1 MPASRADP
9 DAVQREIG
17 SHFQVVPGRFPVHVK
32 CLACGHEG
40 SKPFRYAPSALKEH
54 ISSKKHEKNA
64 RNFHPARDTVISAY
78 DLPLPFDGL
87 PDDDGEDSAPAFA
100 DDAALPIWFDGES
113 RDAFWMMVDQREDV
127 IAGLEVELAELR
139 REEQALADAH
149 AAHGNPMRHLLG
161 QEQGSWGPFKEKRIF
176 AALSFLLSPRQA
188 HSLTSLEH
196 ALGLAEAL
204 GAHNVPSINDFA
216 NVNARQKMN
225 FLPRRTSIV
234 RELRDGVAVAVNS
247 DERTVAPMIRFD
259 NGKEVW
265 IKQVYEYGEQLIFPQ
280 CFFEGEN
287 GTISGEGR
295 LVRRE
300 GNQLRLTDI
309 RTTFRAELLNHE
321 SNRRLSALSLVDGD
335 QELSHVNSDRVC
347 CDGKRLFSIPIVLF
361 IDDLSG
367 ARSKRWNKHEATYLS
382 NATLDRSDLDLD
394 SNIKLVSI
402 SKAVSGEGQL
412 SAIVDELIHL
422 HQNPFTAYDCELK
435 EDVMVRPYLLSVMAD
450 NPMAASL
457 TSSIGLMG
465 NKCCRMC
472 DVDGSKETL
481 QTAEGFVRYLRPGS
495 ARSVQTIKAALTEQ
509 LDAAERGQPQSFI
522 NELRKQTGI
531 KDTLTTKFCDTL
543 TELRRQLREQGQ
555 SRDEIDQAA
564 HQRRREIESGNWY
577 GPLLRLHD
585 VTGFEVCAGLPIE
598 ALHTW
603 LLGPMKYLV
612 AEVTR
617 TVKKET
623 ALFQEVAARLSSMD
637 LDGIGESSSLD
648 GTYLLNNSGGLTGKD
663 MRALSQVLWLALL
676 PLRDQGKIQE
686 SLWAACRWAATQ
698 FRTALANFFAA
709 MVLVDPK
716 QMRNKRK
723 YHLMTHLEAGISL
736 YGPAKGFATER
747 YESFN
752 TVARNASMC
761 SNRAAPSR
769 DIALRL
775 YGQELVRQVM
785 LEGRGA
791 TRRRFFFSSFQREQV
806 ERTVITRCFGD
817 AALHLFDEEY
827 VDSSELEY
835 HSLRFVVS
843 NAHERIYPDSFVQV
857 DARLPPE
864 TEEEGHCSMFG
875 DPVGLEDEHPN
886 AAKGPL
892 FLVQPMYAGHLSTH
906 GVRTLVYGQG
916 RYLLPFATIRG
927 KFNISHHCAKHNAT
941 SLTLANGGRNAR
953 SSLHPRMRWYTIVTT
968 PLKKPS

>member
-204 GAHNVPSINDFA
+204 GAHNVPSINVF
-216 NVNARQKMN
+216 
-225 FLPRRTSIV
+225 
-234 RELRDGVAVAVNS
+234 
-247 DERTVAPMIRFD
+247 
-259 NGKEVW
+259 
-265 IKQVYEYGEQLIFPQ
+265 
-280 CFFEGEN
+280 
-287 GTISGEGR
+287 
-295 LVRRE
+295 
-300 GNQLRLTDI
+300 
-309 RTTFRAELLNHE
+309 
-321 SNRRLSALSLVDGD
+321 DGD

-686 SLWAACRWAATQ
+686 SLWAACRWAAVITRLVLVEEIP
-698 FRTALANFFAA
+698 RTALANFFAA

-864 TEEEGHCSMFG
+864 TEEEGHCSTSVVRVLQMFG